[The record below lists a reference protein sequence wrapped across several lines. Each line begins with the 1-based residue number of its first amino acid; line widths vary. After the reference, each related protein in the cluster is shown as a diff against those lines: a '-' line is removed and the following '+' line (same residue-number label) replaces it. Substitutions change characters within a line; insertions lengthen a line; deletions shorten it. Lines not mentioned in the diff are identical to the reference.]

1 MNDTIY
7 VMLAALIGYICGA
20 IPFGWLYVKLV
31 KGIDLMEIG
40 SGRTGGTNSF
50 RAAGLSVGVVTSLSD
65 VLKGAG
71 SVWLTTY
78 LLRNGVGESILP
90 WLQVTAGV
98 MSVVGHNW
106 SVFLGWRGGAGT
118 GPNVGWGTAIF
129 WPILPIAGLVMGG
142 LLYFVGMASVASLS
156 MAAVLIVVFGIRYL
170 LGLDATAAYLIGS
183 LASAAVVT
191 WALRPNIK
199 RLFNGTERLVG
210 PAAKRAQ
217 QRAQRHQSQAGA

>member
-1 MNDTIY
+1 MNSVY
-7 VMLAALIGYICGA
+7 FLLAALIGYLLGA
-20 IPFGWLYVKLV
+20 IPFGWLYVKMV
-31 KGIDLMEIG
+31 KGIDLMEVG

-50 RAAGLSVGVVTSLSD
+50 RAAGLSVGIVTSLSD

-71 SVWLTTY
+71 AVWLATV
-78 LLRNGVGESILP
+78 LLGDRTGESMLP
-90 WLQVTAGV
+90 WIQTIAGV

-106 SVFLGWRGGAGT
+106 SIFLGWRGGAGT

-142 LLYFVGMASVASLS
+142 LLYFVGMASIASLS
-156 MAAVLIVVFGIRYL
+156 MAAVLIAVFGVRYF
-170 LGLDATAAYLIGS
+170 LGLDATAAYLLGS

-199 RLFNGTERLVG
+199 RVFNGTERLVG
-210 PAAKRAQ
+210 PRAKRAQ
-217 QRAQRHQSQAGA
+217 RRQSQAGA

>member
-1 MNDTIY
+1 MNVVYLI
-7 VMLAALIGYICGA
+7 LGALLGYICGA
-20 IPFGWLYVKLV
+20 IPFGWLYVKMV
-31 KGIDLMEIG
+31 KGIDLLETG

-71 SVWLTTY
+71 SVWLATA
-78 LLRNGVGESILP
+78 LLGNAIGESLLP
-90 WLQVTAGV
+90 WLQATAGV

-106 SVFLGWRGGAGT
+106 SIFLRFRGGAGT
-118 GPNVGWGTAIF
+118 GPNVGWGTAVY

-142 LLYFVGMASVASLS
+142 LLYFVGMASIASLS
-156 MAAVLIVVFGIRYL
+156 MAAVLIVVFGIRYF
-170 LGLDATAAYLIGS
+170 LGLDVTAAYLIGS

-199 RLFNGTERLVG
+199 RVFNGTERLVG
-210 PAAKRAQ
+210 PRAKRAQ
-217 QRAQRHQSQAGA
+217 RRQSQAGA